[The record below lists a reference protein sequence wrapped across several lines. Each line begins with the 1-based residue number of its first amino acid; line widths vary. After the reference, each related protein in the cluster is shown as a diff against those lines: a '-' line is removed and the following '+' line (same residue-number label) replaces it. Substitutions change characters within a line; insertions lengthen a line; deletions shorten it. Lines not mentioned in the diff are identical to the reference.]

1 MFSFWKKVEF
11 TWGRKLE
18 AANTASLILQN
29 YISHRMPPWNSMH
42 PMFTLNCLKRCKMI
56 KDKYWSIGVAV
67 PFTNKSGKLKF
78 NVKLITPMGTLA
90 YWNKTAREVQRTI
103 ISYFLQTL
111 LHTSKNLVGS
121 SVSYLFRVLFSLFF
135 SW

>member
-1 MFSFWKKVEF
+1 MKFYAPNIHSQLFKKMLRWSKINTDQYVWLFHPQTRVES
-11 TWGRKLE
+11 WEK
-18 AANTASLILQN
+18 
-29 YISHRMPPWNSMH
+29 
-42 PMFTLNCLKRCKMI
+42 K
-56 KDKYWSIGVAV
+56 
-67 PFTNKSGKLKF
+67 KSGKLKF

-90 YWNKTAREVQRTI
+90 YWHKTAREVQRTI

-135 SW
+135 SWQFKVFLCQILWGSREQVDLNYVVW